1 MADYFVHG
9 SFTFPITAKQMTWL
23 RKLIRQLDALPDY
36 IAEAEVTPEQACYQ
50 LKVPKEALRLA
61 MYIGAE
67 STAVNNEYIF
77 VKDGRKHYCH
87 VLGDEQFDVE
97 EAAHFCSA
105 FLAKFKPKGAI
116 IFTWAE
122 TCSSP
127 RPNAFSGGTVL
138 AMATGWRAAG
148 YEAQLEYVQQ
158 KAPGLKVINE

>member
-23 RKLIRQLDALPDY
+23 RKLIGQLDALPDY

-105 FLAKFKPKGAI
+105 FLARFNPKGAI

-122 TCSSP
+122 TCSRP
-127 RPNAFSGGTVL
+127 RPNSFSGGT
-138 AMATGWRAAG
+138 AMATADRWIAAG
-148 YEAQLEYVQQ
+148 ADAQLAYLHEKSV
-158 KAPGLKVINE
+158 GLEVIND